1 MSRID
6 KSIEIMNDYIT
17 LIKEKASFQLENVD
31 DKAKEQINVIV
42 NKTLNTITNS
52 IDTLNS
58 IKEQALENESL
69 DDQLTVIENK
79 CKEVTRETINKIE
92 GIKLS
97 KDTVPYLKK
106 ELKDNYIL
114 VKKEVNKKV
123 SNNESLN
130 NVLDLLNNVKDK
142 TITFYNDPKT
152 QKFINE
158 TKLTIIK
165 LADKGLD
172 KLKVLLDRQDN
183 DN

>member
-31 DKAKEQINVIV
+31 EKAKEQINVIV

-52 IDTLNS
+52 INTLNS

-92 GIKLS
+92 GIRLS

-106 ELKDNYIL
+106 ELKDNYTI
-114 VKKEVNKKV
+114 VKKEVNKKI
-123 SNNESLN
+123 SNNDTLN
-130 NVLDLLNNVKDK
+130 NILDILNNAKDK
-142 TITFYNDPKT
+142 AITIYKDPKT
-152 QKFINE
+152 QKLINE

-172 KLKVLLDRQDN
+172 KLKEVLDRKDN
-183 DN
+183 NN